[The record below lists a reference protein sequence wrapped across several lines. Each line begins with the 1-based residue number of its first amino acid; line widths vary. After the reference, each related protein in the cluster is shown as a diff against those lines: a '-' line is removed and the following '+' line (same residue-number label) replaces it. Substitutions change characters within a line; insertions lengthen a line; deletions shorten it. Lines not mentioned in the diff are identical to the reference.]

1 MSSLARSDGIAKSA
15 ARLRVAVFLMMAI
28 MLLAYLAARLNFQLG
43 RAHVEYRVH
52 GPNTTATRLIGDA
65 STAML
70 AIALFRLT
78 QMLGRIAA
86 GELFSVRVIQTFRAF
101 AFWLLLGAL
110 LKIVAPILLPLA
122 GPLMGGAHEIR
133 IAIDFQEVLTLGVAL
148 LLFLLASLLER
159 ARRLEDEMREFV

>member
-1 MSSLARSDGIAKSA
+1 MSSSTANGGIARSA
-15 ARLRVAVFLMMAI
+15 ARLRVGVFAAI
-28 MLLAYLAARLNFQLG
+28 TVMVLVYVAARFGLQLG

-52 GPNTTATRLIGDA
+52 GLDTTATQLVGDV

-70 AIALFRLT
+70 AFALFRLT
-78 QMLGRIAA
+78 QMLGRIAS
-86 GELFSVRVIQTFRAF
+86 GELFSIAVTRYFRGF

-110 LKIVAPILLPLA
+110 LRIVAPIVIPLA
-122 GPLMGGAHEIR
+122 GPIMGGPHEVR